1 VHTPVTEVCAIT
13 AVVWLRLVD
22 DVRSTASDV
31 DILAIALIGMCAL
44 ILSPRTER
52 EIDAQPRHTP
62 GRQQRA
68 LAAAAGRCCES
79 LACMSIDIDKLSETE
94 LVASADLD
102 IAFSRVLRNARRAP
116 DMDARHANQSRKSR
130 IRRERVRTCAGL
142 AIRETHRKCV
152 SQQAARSGAAFHRP
166 SSRRVLFENINT
178 AALEYDPAVSVG
190 LPELCLTRLD

>member
-1 VHTPVTEVCAIT
+1 VHTPVTEVCATT

-31 DILAIALIGMCAL
+31 VILAIALIGMCVL

-68 LAAAAGRCCES
+68 SAAAAGRCCGS

-130 IRRERVRTCAGL
+130 ICRERVRTCAGL
-142 AIRETHRKCV
+142 ATLRKCRKAL
-152 SQQAARSGAAFHRP
+152 SQQAAS
-166 SSRRVLFENINT
+166 VLFRKYVEEKAPWMSLRDKARRRRRTENT
-178 AALEYDPAVSVG
+178 ARRRNVG
-190 LPELCLTRLD
+190 SQA